1 MDLLSPRAWMRSP
14 ARLGLLLLAWFTLS
28 GHALSGCKGLFTPA
42 VPEPPTGPPVQHNYS
57 SPEATLRTMAEGMA
71 AKGQG
76 SSAWLGAFADS
87 TSPDDDFGYHQIFDP
102 DVLAAFVQSGG
113 TDPGDW
119 GAKEERFFFQDF
131 TGTVHTSDSFEA
143 KFDSLDFPQDPP
155 AGADEALLYR
165 SYKVVA
171 RPVDSPDSTIIAIG
185 IADLTFRRTRTNEWL
200 IARWVDHFDPAVGLN
215 PTDKEQVTL
224 GRRRLDH
231 Q

>member
-1 MDLLSPRAWMRSP
+1 MDLLKRRALTRLLPRLA
-14 ARLGLLLLAWFTLS
+14 LLLLAWFTLS

-42 VPEPPTGPPVQHNYS
+42 VPEPPTGPPVEHDYS

-76 SSAWLGAFADS
+76 SSAWQGAFADS

-102 DVLAAFVQSGG
+102 DVLTAFVQSGG
-113 TDPGDW
+113 TAPTDW
-119 GAKEERFFFQDF
+119 RWKEEGFFFQDF
-131 TGTVHTSDSFEA
+131 TSTVHTSDSFEA
-143 KFDSLDFPQDPP
+143 NFDSLAFPQDPP
-155 AGADEALLYR
+155 AGADEALVYR

-185 IADLTFRRTRTNEWL
+185 TADLTFRRTRTNQWL
-200 IARWVDHFDPAVGLN
+200 ITRWVDHVDPAVGLN
-215 PTDKEQVTL
+215 PADQEQVTL